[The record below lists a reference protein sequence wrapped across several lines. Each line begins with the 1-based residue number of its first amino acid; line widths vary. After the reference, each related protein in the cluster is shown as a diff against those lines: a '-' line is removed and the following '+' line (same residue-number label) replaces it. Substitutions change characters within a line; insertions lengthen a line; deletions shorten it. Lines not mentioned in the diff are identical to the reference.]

1 MLWLQGDAGRLVDAG
16 DHPNPAVR
24 QLQAQ
29 LAAARAQ
36 RNQGAR
42 PRQPQAAGEGNDE
55 QEVGGAV
62 GGVAPP
68 NPEGQPGQPLDIQRP
83 LEQLVDL
90 LVQFLG
96 GRGVNQGAEDS
107 PLSSDQEN
115 SSDEELDWYKV
126 IIRIVCSCNN
136 YINYTGISWTKF
148 TIQVNYK
155 SKHWQWLL

>member
-1 MLWLQGDAGRLVDAG
+1 MQGDGGRLGDAG

-36 RNQGAR
+36 RNQGAAA
-42 PRQPQAAGEGNDE
+42 RQPQAVGGGGNEG

-68 NPEGQPGQPLDIQRP
+68 TPEGQPGQPLDLQRP
-83 LEQLVDL
+83 LDQLVDL

-96 GRGVNQGAEDS
+96 GRGVNNDDEDS
-107 PLSSDQEN
+107 PLSSDHN
-115 SSDEELDWYKV
+115 DSSDELD
-126 IIRIVCSCNN
+126 
-136 YINYTGISWTKF
+136 
-148 TIQVNYK
+148 
-155 SKHWQWLL
+155 